1 MISIRLAYLFT
12 VVEAWSCLDFGQ
24 KLISGTLVILVA
36 AVVERRIGDLRCLSC
51 TISSDLE
58 SPEC

>member
-24 KLISGTLVILVA
+24 KFSGTLVILVA
-36 AVVERRIGDLRCLSC
+36 AVVERRIGVLRCLSC